1 MIYFLIIKFILV
13 FSSAQ
18 LQLRSLLPRA
28 TLFSLIQL
36 TILFLSSPT
45 IIIIIPSTCPYLS
58 SSNCHTLNSLSHTQ
72 KGPLAIIS
80 WECVPVCVIEHKQQC
95 AAVEEVGA
103 VVIWTATLSDD
114 GAICSLPPPQKHK
127 HILYAWLRTLCV
139 SPRCGKFSAK
149 WSDIYMNL
157 KKPKWEVL
165 CWS

>member
-1 MIYFLIIKFILV
+1 MLQTYIISLHMSKSKFILV

-36 TILFLSSPT
+36 TILFLSSPP

-58 SSNCHTLNSLSHTQ
+58 SSNCHTL
-72 KGPLAIIS
+72 KKEPLAIIS
-80 WECVPVCVIEHKQQC
+80 WECVWVSINNSVPLWWSGPLHSVT
-95 AAVEEVGA
+95 
-103 VVIWTATLSDD
+103 VVPYVP
-114 GAICSLPPPQKHK
+114 CPLPKN
-127 HILYAWLRTLCV
+127 TLCV
-139 SPRCGKFSAK
+139 SPQCGKFSAK